1 MVGMLTR
8 RTYVRTLSRQ
18 SCILGATLLIVG
30 CGEEGIP
37 SPGEGNPGSRGGA
50 STTSKTGTDAKVG
63 ATGGSAT
70 KTSDAAT
77 GGRDVGQGGGNTPR
91 GGSTTRATTTKSNL
105 GTGGKATTVG
115 ATTSAATTSTGT
127 PTNIPSTCAEAQ
139 KTLSSNGTGP
149 HCGYTYE
156 YWKDSGS
163 GSLVLK
169 ADGFSVDWSNIN
181 NLLGRKGVRPGTGK
195 EVVTYESDYQP
206 NGNSYL
212 CIYGWFRN
220 PLVEY
225 YIVDSWGD
233 WRPPGGQ
240 GLQGSVTC
248 DGGEYDLYK
257 VARTG
262 PSIDG
267 NGPFTQYWSVRKEK
281 KESGTLTV
289 GCHFDA
295 WKAKGMTIGSMYEV
309 SMTVEGYQSSGRAD
323 VKFVIK

>member
-1 MVGMLTR
+1 
-8 RTYVRTLSRQ
+8 VRIVSTQ
-18 SCILGATLLIVG
+18 SCILGAALFIVG

-37 SPGEGNPGSRGGA
+37 SPPGEGNPSSSRGG
-50 STTSKTGTDAKVG
+50 TTQTKTGPGTNAG
-63 ATGGSAT
+63 ATGGSSTTTIA
-70 KTSDAAT
+70 DAS
-77 GGRDVGQGGGNTPR
+77 GGRTVSQGGGGNALN
-91 GGSTTRATTTKSNL
+91 GGSTTKTGTAKSSLGTGGRATTT
-105 GTGGKATTVG
+105 G
-115 ATTSAATTSTGT
+115 ATTGVGTTNTGT
-127 PTNIPSTCAEAQ
+127 QANIPSTCAEAQ
-139 KTLSSNGTGP
+139 KTLSSNGTGQ

-156 YWKDSGS
+156 YWKDSGN

-195 EVVTYESDYQP
+195 EVVTYESNYQP

-267 NGPFTQYWSVRKEK
+267 NGPFTQYWSVRKQRK
-281 KESGTLTV
+281 VSGTLTV

-309 SMTVEGYQSSGRAD
+309 SVTVEGYQSTGKAD

>member
-1 MVGMLTR
+1 MVGILTGS
-8 RTYVRTLSRQ
+8 TLVDTLRRQ
-18 SCILGATLLIVG
+18 SCILAATLVFVG

-37 SPGEGNPGSRGGA
+37 SPGEGNPGTRGGA
-50 STTSKTGTDAKVG
+50 ASQTKTGTKAG
-63 ATGGSAT
+63 ATGGAAT
-70 KTSDAAT
+70 KTTDVAS
-77 GGRDVGQGGGNTPR
+77 GGRNVGQGGGVITTK
-91 GGSTTRATTTKSNL
+91 GGSTTKAGTTTSNV
-105 GTGGKATTVG
+105 GTGGKASTTNVG
-115 ATTSAATTSTGT
+115 TTSTGNQT
-127 PTNIPSTCAEAQ
+127 SIPSTCAEGQ
-139 KTLSSNGTGP
+139 KTLSSNGTGQ

-156 YWKDSGS
+156 YWKDSGN

-195 EVVTYESDYQP
+195 EVVTYESNYKP

-257 VARTG
+257 IAKTG

-281 KESGTLTV
+281 KESGTITV

-295 WKAKGMTIGSMYEV
+295 WKAKSMTIGSMYEV
-309 SMTVEGYQSSGRAD
+309 SMTVEGYQSSGQAD
-323 VKFVIK
+323 VKFVMK